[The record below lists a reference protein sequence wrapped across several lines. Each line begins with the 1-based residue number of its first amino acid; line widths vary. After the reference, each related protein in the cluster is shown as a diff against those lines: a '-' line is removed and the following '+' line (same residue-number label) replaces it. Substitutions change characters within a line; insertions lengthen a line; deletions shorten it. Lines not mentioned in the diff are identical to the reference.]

1 MPNKIE
7 ARISN
12 AETTTVSLVNAP
24 VVADLTQL
32 DEQIRSMM
40 DETENFITRPNG
52 QKRKAFICRVCEK
65 ELGFSDMTR
74 HIEAIHITGVTH
86 SCDICGNISRSRNS
100 LRQHVD
106 REQKMNFVFQE

>member
-52 QKRKAFICRVCEK
+52 QKRKAFICKVCEK

-86 SCDICGNISRSRNS
+86 SCNMETYPG
-100 LRQHVD
+100 
-106 REQKMNFVFQE
+106 QEML